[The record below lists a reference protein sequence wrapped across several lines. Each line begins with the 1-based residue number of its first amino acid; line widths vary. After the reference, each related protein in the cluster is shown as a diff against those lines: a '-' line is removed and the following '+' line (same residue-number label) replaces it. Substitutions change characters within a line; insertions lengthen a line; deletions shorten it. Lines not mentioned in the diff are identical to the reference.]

1 MVESLTKDSN
11 RATIVEFYN
20 KGFKTGTLW
29 RKCRTIEL
37 FT

>member
-20 KGFKTGTLW
+20 KVFKQGHYGGNV
-29 RKCRTIEL
+29 EQ
-37 FT
+37 

>member
-20 KGFKTGTLW
+20 KGFKQGHYGGM
-29 RKCRTIEL
+29 
-37 FT
+37 